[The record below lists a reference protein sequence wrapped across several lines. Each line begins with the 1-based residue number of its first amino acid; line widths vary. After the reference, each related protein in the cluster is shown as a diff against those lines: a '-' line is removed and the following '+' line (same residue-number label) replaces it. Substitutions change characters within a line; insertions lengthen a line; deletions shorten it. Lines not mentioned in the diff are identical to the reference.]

1 MPRIAIN
8 PQTGERVALVD
19 GQWVPITRTANNP
32 TTGESVGFVGD
43 QWVPIPS
50 AKPAAPAPTPT
61 TQAPEEGSG
70 FLRQVADVPLQFGKG
85 ATTGV
90 RMIADVFG
98 ADNAASKAL
107 TGVEDYLGDLMS
119 AQSKNDS
126 KRIADI
132 MKEAEDK
139 GLGAQ
144 VVAGLKA
151 LTIAP
156 VDLVSNALGTSAPVI
171 IGGVLA
177 ALSSPVSA
185 PLAATAGAVTSI
197 ALGAAT
203 GAGAVKGSIYSTVK
217 DELINAGVP
226 KDKAD
231 AAAEQAQAYGG
242 KNLDQILLGTVLGGV
257 AGVSGVESALIKGLA
272 SKITSKIAAKEAA
285 EMVAEEV
292 PKGRIKS
299 AARSAG
305 AEAIT
310 EAPQEGQEQLAQNL
324 ALQRAGIDTP
334 TFRGVASAATLGA
347 GLGALTGGL
356 AGGVSG
362 GEKAAPEV
370 EDTEIPGKAAPI
382 PEGIIG
388 SKAFN
393 AKVLTYQNA
402 GMSPEDAFNR
412 AVVELQ
418 EGTTDAGPKQPDS
431 GEAGGLGNVGS
442 KPSVPPAGGENVDT
456 GAAPAVTEPT
466 GTRVGIPSGP
476 AEPLGDGAVSEPGAL
491 NLPAYAAPGIKG
503 TERTLAAKAAIQEVI
518 GSYPGFQ
525 GKTFTENQLSKA
537 AILLSQAGAKVA
549 DLAKDGF
556 SSDILTQWGPA
567 LDPITTLNS
576 VLDGTKPKTVKAAPV
591 VEPTPAPA
599 AIEPAPAPAAI
610 EPTPVPAAIEPTPA
624 PAAIEPTPVPAA
636 IEPTPVP
643 AAPVVEPPVDEPTD
657 TTPPPASVAGAPQG
671 LPPLPVAPN
680 KPIAPQV
687 NVAKKLADEI
697 SGDVAYQ
704 NGSFGLVRAYS
715 AAGNPL
721 YYTFDKGK
729 LSKTHI
735 ADPAFSQGNLSFAQ
749 MDELTKAKAAIE
761 AHDTARQAAEGPSI
775 EYNADGVSFSDSVPN
790 DEKNPIRSITAGWK
804 NMFLPGAKIYV
815 VAAEDLNEDTEGK
828 FTGRYRAINALK
840 AEDSYGTMRSLGNN
854 EYAVMLKTK
863 VASTAKRLET
873 LAHELGH
880 IHQRYAYDNA
890 TPEVKAAIRAE
901 YDKWHAKNK
910 NAPASEVVRNLR
922 ARKGAKYAVNAFGPT
937 GLKEKFTTRKD
948 KEYYLG
954 FSEWY
959 ADQVS
964 RWATTDAKPLT
975 VVEKFFADLGKAMRA
990 FYQTL
995 KAQGYLPNETFAKYM
1010 ESVSAKVDLTPTEEP
1025 AAAPEPVAPP
1035 ANLPVVAAP
1044 APAPKKAGKTF
1055 TAEEQAEYDKL
1066 LEDATAAL
1074 TNKSISA
1081 DHFRTLRLASTA
1093 SKNRKP
1099 VAELRKMLA
1108 DLEDEHSTKDA
1119 GRLKYEEVPSI
1130 IQEARVAAKKKV
1142 AKTTKLNRAIA
1153 ASHTAS
1159 DMNDGVGKLWSE
1171 VRGFSDALLLLK
1183 STFDSLSPAS
1193 IKKILLTLTTDDIT
1207 RWIGD
1212 RIPAVKEVNGYIKDM
1227 TAMRSEMLRS
1237 LAQKMP
1243 DLTEFIK
1250 KFKAGGALLADVM
1263 HNATLIGFDPSAFKS
1278 LAAALG
1284 GDKELVEMRKNNARQ
1299 SEINRRSGEVT
1310 ELWNRWVKLGTIDE
1324 GTGHALYT
1332 MVKNEYQKTFDLH
1345 QKLLEEKIKVMD
1357 LSDPAKTKL
1366 WSQITKNFQ
1375 ASNQIGVYFPLMRYG
1390 NYWLRVGK
1398 GPNSEYYMFESAV
1411 SRNYAMAKRKQ
1422 ELKAAGETKEL
1433 VRGDNLQGMRSEIVE
1448 SSKMLKDILSELDG
1462 ANLTDPN
1469 AVNALKD
1476 SVYQMYLMTLP
1487 DRDIRTRFA
1496 KRKGRIGFGADIARN
1511 FVVSQH
1517 TAANQLSRL
1526 KYADKIR
1533 NALSGAQENVAGKPD
1548 GLKLS
1553 AFINEI
1559 SLRADMELTPP
1570 ETDGYNWDKIASL
1583 GNKAVFYYMLTAPK
1597 SAIVQMTQLPIVGLP
1612 YLASKYGLAATLK
1625 MAGRYGNL
1633 FKTMGIEG
1641 AVIGADGKPKL
1652 DSAGNPIMKWG
1663 QPSIEK
1669 SDYIANHKDPVIKAA
1684 LKAAWNYA
1692 SDQDIFMSTYASD
1705 MTARAKQSTASYEG
1719 SVSKATKFMAGIM
1732 SGSFHHMERITR
1744 EIMYMSA
1751 FELEY
1756 NKLQAA
1762 VKAGKM
1768 TAGDAQTKAQD
1779 AAIDAVYDSLFNYT
1793 QYNKPRIMKMNP
1805 ITKIASQFMTF
1816 PLQMTSFLIR
1826 NFYSMLPYLNKAGK
1840 REAAVK
1846 FFGTVGMTYMF
1857 AGVVGLPGYSM
1868 IMGLAQGMRDA
1879 LRPPEGDDWDEDDD
1893 GNPLGK
1899 RDLKLWFT
1907 ETFIPEYFGAGSSL
1921 AEAMGLS
1928 EEQAQLLQRMV
1939 KMGPVSAISGLDIGS
1954 STSLDGLFFR
1964 DDEKAENSKEA
1975 FEQFLLSHAFGPLG
1989 SMGSQMFSAYDDFEK
2004 GQFNRGVEKML
2015 PAFFRG
2021 GAKAL
2026 RFASEGNLTPLGAE
2040 VKNAEW
2046 YTTGR
2051 LLGQTAGFGSTEVTE
2066 IQKANFLAKKI
2077 VGDIEL
2083 ARTKLLQRLDLMSQ
2097 RVDNNP
2103 TDANEAALLEVY
2115 DMIDKY
2121 NARNGILPITTDTVY
2136 ESLTGKAENRAMALS
2151 GLTVSPQFYPY
2162 VADIIT
2168 KSRSAE

>member
-1 MPRIAIN
+1 
-8 PQTGERVALVD
+8 L
-19 GQWVPITRTANNP
+19 
-32 TTGESVGFVGD
+32 
-43 QWVPIPS
+43 
-50 AKPAAPAPTPT
+50 
-61 TQAPEEGSG
+61 
-70 FLRQVADVPLQFGKG
+70 
-85 ATTGV
+85 
-90 RMIADVFG
+90 
-98 ADNAASKAL
+98 
-107 TGVEDYLGDLMS
+107 
-119 AQSKNDS
+119 
-126 KRIADI
+126 
-132 MKEAEDK
+132 
-139 GLGAQ
+139 
-144 VVAGLKA
+144 
-151 LTIAP
+151 
-156 VDLVSNALGTSAPVI
+156 
-171 IGGVLA
+171 
-177 ALSSPVSA
+177 
-185 PLAATAGAVTSI
+185 
-197 ALGAAT
+197 
-203 GAGAVKGSIYSTVK
+203 
-217 DELINAGVP
+217 
-226 KDKAD
+226 
-231 AAAEQAQAYGG
+231 
-242 KNLDQILLGTVLGGV
+242 
-257 AGVSGVESALIKGLA
+257 
-272 SKITSKIAAKEAA
+272 
-285 EMVAEEV
+285 AEE
-292 PKGRIKS
+292 K
-299 AARSAG
+299 
-305 AEAIT
+305 
-310 EAPQEGQEQLAQNL
+310 
-324 ALQRAGIDTP
+324 
-334 TFRGVASAATLGA
+334 
-347 GLGALTGGL
+347 
-356 AGGVSG
+356 
-362 GEKAAPEV
+362 
-370 EDTEIPGKAAPI
+370 
-382 PEGIIG
+382 
-388 SKAFN
+388 
-393 AKVLTYQNA
+393 
-402 GMSPEDAFNR
+402 
-412 AVVELQ
+412 
-418 EGTTDAGPKQPDS
+418 
-431 GEAGGLGNVGS
+431 
-442 KPSVPPAGGENVDT
+442 
-456 GAAPAVTEPT
+456 
-466 GTRVGIPSGP
+466 
-476 AEPLGDGAVSEPGAL
+476 
-491 NLPAYAAPGIKG
+491 
-503 TERTLAAKAAIQEVI
+503 
-518 GSYPGFQ
+518 
-525 GKTFTENQLSKA
+525 
-537 AILLSQAGAKVA
+537 
-549 DLAKDGF
+549 
-556 SSDILTQWGPA
+556 
-567 LDPITTLNS
+567 
-576 VLDGTKPKTVKAAPV
+576 
-591 VEPTPAPA
+591 
-599 AIEPAPAPAAI
+599 
-610 EPTPVPAAIEPTPA
+610 
-624 PAAIEPTPVPAA
+624 
-636 IEPTPVP
+636 
-643 AAPVVEPPVDEPTD
+643 
-657 TTPPPASVAGAPQG
+657 
-671 LPPLPVAPN
+671 
-680 KPIAPQV
+680 
-687 NVAKKLADEI
+687 

-775 EYNADGVSFSDSVPN
+775 EYNADGVSFSGSVPS
-790 DEKNPIRSITAGWK
+790 EMRSVTSGWK
-804 NMFLPGAKIYV
+804 NMFLPGAKIHV
-815 VAAEDLNEDTEGK
+815 VAAEDLNEDTAGK

-910 NAPASEVVRNLR
+910 NAPMSEVVRNLR
-922 ARKGAKYAVNAFGPT
+922 ARKGAKYAVNDVGPT
-937 GLKEKFTTRKD
+937 GLREKFTTRKD
-948 KEYYLG
+948 KEYWLG

-964 RWATTDAKPLT
+964 RWATTNDKPLT
-975 VVEKFFADLGKAMRA
+975 VVEKFFAALGKAMRA
-990 FYQTL
+990 MYQTL

-1044 APAPKKAGKTF
+1044 APAPKKVAETF
-1055 TAEEQAEYDKL
+1055 TAEQQAEYD
-1066 LEDATAAL
+1066 AL
-1074 TNKSISA
+1074 TKDVVEARRTNKISITHFSA
-1081 DHFRTLRLASTA
+1081 LNRAITA
-1093 SKNRKP
+1093 HPKNRQSIE
-1099 VAELRKMLA
+1099 ALRQMFA
-1108 DLEDEHSTKDA
+1108 DLKEEHNNRAEFEKTPA
-1119 GRLKYEEVPSI
+1119 IV
-1130 IQEARVAAKKKV
+1130 QESVVAAEKKK
-1142 AKTTKLNRAIA
+1142 AKTTKLNKAIA
-1153 ASHTAS
+1153 QSHNAAA
-1159 DMNDGVGKLWSE
+1159 MNDGVGKLWSE
-1171 VRGFSDALLLLK
+1171 VRSFSDALLLLK

-1193 IKKILLTLTTDDIT
+1193 IKKILPTLTTDDIT

-1212 RIPAVKEVNGYIKDM
+1212 KIPAVKEVNGYIKDM
-1227 TAMRSEMLRS
+1227 TAMRSQMLRS
-1237 LAQKMP
+1237 LAEKMP
-1243 DLTEFIK
+1243 DLTDFIK
-1250 KFKAGGALLADVM
+1250 KFKEGGRLLADVM

-1299 SEINRRSGEVT
+1299 SEINRRSREVT
-1310 ELWNRWVKLGTIDE
+1310 ELWNRWIKLGTFDK
-1324 GTGHALYT
+1324 GMGHKLYT
-1332 MVKNEYQKTFDLH
+1332 MVKDEYQKTFNLH
-1345 QKLLEEKIKVMD
+1345 QQLLEEKIKAMD

-1366 WSQITKNFQ
+1366 WSQITQNFQ
-1375 ASNQIGVYFPLMRYG
+1375 AANQIGVYFPLMRYG
-1390 NYWLRVGK
+1390 NHWFRVGK

-1411 SRNYAMAKRKQ
+1411 ARNYAMAKREQ
-1422 ELKAAGETKEL
+1422 ELKAAGETKEFR
-1433 VRGDNLQGMRSEIVE
+1433 RGDNLQDMRSEIIE

-1469 AVNALKD
+1469 AVDALKD

-1533 NALSGAQENVAGKPD
+1533 NTLSGAEETVAEQAD

-1559 SLRADMELTPP
+1559 SLRAKAELTPP
-1570 ETDGYNWDKIASL
+1570 ETDGYNWDKVASL

-1669 SDYIANHKDPVIKAA
+1669 SDYINKHPDADMRKA
-1684 LKAAWNYA
+1684 LKAGWNYA

-1705 MTARAKQSTASYEG
+1705 MTARARRSTTSYEG
-1719 SVSKATKFMAGIM
+1719 PVNKATKFVAGIM

-1768 TAGDAQTKAQD
+1768 TAEEAQTKAQD
-1779 AAIDAVYDSLFNYT
+1779 AAVDAVYDSLFNYT
-1793 QYNKPRIMKMNP
+1793 QYNKPRVMKMNA

-1816 PLQMTSFLIR
+1816 PLQMTSFLVR
-1826 NFYSMLPYLNKAGK
+1826 NFYSSLPFLNKAGK

-1879 LRPPEGDDWDEDDD
+1879 LRPPDDDWDEDDD

-1907 ETFIPEYFGAGSSL
+1907 ETFIPEYFGDGSSL
-1921 AEAMGLS
+1921 AKAMNLS

-1954 STSLDGLFFR
+1954 SVSLDGLFFR

-1975 FEQFLLSHAFGPLG
+1975 FQQFLLSHAFGPLG
-1989 SMGSQMFSAYDDFEK
+1989 SMGTQFASAYDDFEK

-2026 RFASEGNLTPLGAE
+2026 RFASEGNLTPQGAE

-2051 LLGQTAGFGSTEVTE
+2051 LLAQTVGFGSTEVTE
-2066 IQKANFLAKKI
+2066 IQKANFLAKKL

-2103 TDANEAALLEVY
+2103 TDANEAALDEVY
-2115 DMIDKY
+2115 DMIDEY
-2121 NARNGILPITTDTVY
+2121 NDKNYILPITGETISS
-2136 ESLTGKAENRAMALS
+2136 SLAGKAENRAASMS
-2151 GLTVSPQFYPY
+2151 GLSVDKKFAPY
-2162 VADIIT
+2162 VADIIE
-2168 KSRSAE
+2168 KSRSDE